1 MRSHAR
7 MPIISTID
15 DLLATGGR
23 HNQHNGGGTWTTHE
37 PLVPALGA
45 VVLERVRYR
54 CALCPGPVV
63 AWVTDYVAE
72 ATGEKVLLFTG
83 RVFGDHGTNHAVGL
97 TAHAFLWP
105 DLGTAPRCMCSQHGD
120 LEVTATD
127 ALAHA
132 HHSVAIQTGNTY
144 RTADQSATV
153 TKRLLPRT

>member
-1 MRSHAR
+1 MNDYWRLPFSCG
-7 MPIISTID
+7 ID
-15 DLLATGGR
+15 DEIAMGHAVNVHRDGAWT
-23 HNQHNGGGTWTTHE
+23 QHA
-37 PLVPALGA
+37 PLVPAVGD
-45 VVLERVRYR
+45 VVATRVRYR

-63 AWVTDYVAE
+63 ARVTDYVAE

-83 RVFGDHGTNHAVGL
+83 HVFRDLGTDHAVGL
-97 TAHAFLWP
+97 TIHAFLWP
-105 DLGTAPRCMCSQHGD
+105 DLGTAPRCMCSEHGE

-153 TKRLLPRT
+153 TKRLLPCT